1 MKKMMKIKAGLSFL
15 LTVVGLQNCKAPNDA
30 TLPQE
35 LNQYALLDAKFAS
48 DKYELVLLAECENYG
63 IPHPIRLFYSVK
75 DQVLLEVSRDEHSSK
90 EGYHYYKLDGNANI
104 IDSLYVPL
112 AGGERT
118 VFIGDYTVHVTNKG
132 YSDYTT
138 WPLNGDKRPE
148 KIEVLNE
155 GLTWDAQKT
164 SQQSNEITT
173 EAKYYFYDIL
183 YQEDSQNVDWCIKRL
198 FFCRNE
204 KWQVLYK
211 KERKTS
217 FMSIDERE
225 SYYRYR
231 ENFFLS
237 SNDQKPDA
245 VENFSL
251 KYFEKQQEIKYR
263 HSIGGGSQSFSQK
276 GWEGTG
282 YFDVPLLGDTLKIK
296 QQGLIVE
303 QGKSGDSKTR
313 YYLSNGKGASVSPFN
328 LNIFSS
334 PRLNYAL
341 YSTSAYHVY
350 AVRKKLLR

>member
-1 MKKMMKIKAGLSFL
+1 MKIRASLSFL
-15 LTVVGLQNCKAPNDA
+15 LTVVGLQNCKAPNDIS
-30 TLPQE
+30 LPQE
-35 LNQYALLDAKFAS
+35 LNQYVALDTNFTS
-48 DKYELVLLAECENYG
+48 DKYELVLLAESEHYG
-63 IPHPIRLFYSVK
+63 IPHPIRLFYSGK

-118 VFIGDYTVHVTNKG
+118 AFIGDYTVHINSKD

-138 WPLNGDKRPE
+138 WPLNGNKRQE

-155 GLTWDAQKT
+155 SLTWDEQKIN
-164 SQQSNEITT
+164 QQSEEIIA
-173 EAKYYFYDIL
+173 EATYYFYDIL
-183 YQEDSQNVDWCIKRL
+183 YQQDSENADWCIKRL
-198 FFCRNE
+198 FFCQHG
-204 KWQVLYK
+204 KWEVLYK
-211 KERKTS
+211 KQLKTS

-237 SNDQKPDA
+237 SNDQKPDV

-251 KYFEKQQEIKYR
+251 KYFGKQRKIKYE
-263 HSIGGGSQSFSQK
+263 HAIGGGSQSFSQK

-296 QQGLIVE
+296 KQGLIVE

-313 YYLSNGKGASVSPFN
+313 CYLSNGRGQSVAPFN

-334 PRLNYAL
+334 PSLNYAL
-341 YSTSAYHVY
+341 YSTSAYRVY
-350 AVRKKLLR
+350 ALRKREL